1 MYEPSLNINP
11 LVLST
16 SSRYPG
22 VYYMIHIS
30 HFYYIYFNI
39 KLLLLRS
46 ETQKI
51 KEVESSFEKLIKGGK
66 NV

>member
-1 MYEPSLNINP
+1 
-11 LVLST
+11 
-16 SSRYPG
+16 
-22 VYYMIHIS
+22 MIHIS

-51 KEVESSFEKLIKGGK
+51 KRLRAPSKSS
-66 NV
+66 